1 MNYRDY
7 EIYECQGIFNRLLV
21 LLSIKIAKIW
31 EVIIFRIK
39 IFETTKIEE
48 GYLNFMYIGL
58 INVSQNSVAI
68 KQANKRLLQ

>member
-1 MNYRDY
+1 MGGYY
-7 EIYECQGIFNRLLV
+7 I
-21 LLSIKIAKIW
+21 
-31 EVIIFRIK
+31 RIK

-58 INVSQNSVAI
+58 INVSQNNVAI